1 MESIID
7 AAPPFMTRDQ
17 LIAAL
22 HEAIEHLTAAP
33 WCSPSGQPQ
42 PEIHE
47 AMMTELRRQLA
58 AAEAE
63 AAEPA

>member
-1 MESIID
+1 MPEEID
-7 AAPPFMTRDQ
+7 HRASAMG

-22 HEAIEHLTAAP
+22 HEAIEHLTASP

-42 PEIHE
+42 PAIHE
-47 AMMTELRRQLA
+47 AMITELRRQLA

-63 AAEPA
+63 AAELA

>member
-1 MESIID
+1 MPEEID
-7 AAPPFMTRDQ
+7 HRASAMG

-33 WCSPSGQPQ
+33 WRSPSGQPQ

-58 AAEAE
+58 AADAE
-63 AAEPA
+63 TAA